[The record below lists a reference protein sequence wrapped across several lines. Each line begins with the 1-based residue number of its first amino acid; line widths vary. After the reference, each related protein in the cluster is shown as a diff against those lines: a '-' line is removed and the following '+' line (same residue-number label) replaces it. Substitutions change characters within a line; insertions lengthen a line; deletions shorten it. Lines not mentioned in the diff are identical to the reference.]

1 MVTRWDPF
9 AEAMSLRDAMNR
21 LFETSVVRPG
31 QWGAQAGG
39 NAWQGFPVNIYAR
52 DEELIVEA
60 LLPGISLEDVQVT
73 VDRGVLSIGAKRHGW
88 QPGQNQGQSW
98 FLHEITSG
106 EFKRSFSL
114 PFPVDTEKANANY
127 SNGVLTLTLPKA
139 EAARPKQIRI
149 EGGAQQQ
156 IEAGKN

>member
-39 NAWQGFPVNIYAR
+39 NWQAFPVNIYAR
-52 DEELIVEA
+52 EESLVVEA
-60 LLPGISLEDVQVT
+60 LLPGISPEDVQVT

-88 QPGQNQGQSW
+88 QPDQDQGQSW

-114 PFPVDTEKANANY
+114 PFPVDTEKSNANY

-149 EGGAQQQ
+149 EGGAQQ
-156 IEAGKN
+156 IEAGKS